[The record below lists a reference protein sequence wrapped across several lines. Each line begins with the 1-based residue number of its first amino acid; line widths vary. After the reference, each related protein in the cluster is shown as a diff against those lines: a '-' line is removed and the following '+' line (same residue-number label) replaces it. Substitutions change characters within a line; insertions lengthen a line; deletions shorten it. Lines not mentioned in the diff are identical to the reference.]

1 MLSEGRLRF
10 LTKLS
15 VRLKTPGDFG
25 VLGLSVASSLTSGST
40 LAKGSMLRK
49 SGRCFSRRVPMLLV
63 RGGCMTD
70 PEEVV
75 QKDIRRSR
83 TGRVTG
89 RVVVLRRR
97 LGGRDEIDILD
108 EGREEA
114 SLMMLGE
121 TDRRGRSITEG
132 FPEKTT
138 ETTLA
143 VSS

>member
-1 MLSEGRLRF
+1 
-10 LTKLS
+10 
-15 VRLKTPGDFG
+15 
-25 VLGLSVASSLTSGST
+25 
-40 LAKGSMLRK
+40 
-49 SGRCFSRRVPMLLV
+49 
-63 RGGCMTD
+63 MTD